1 MKNCPVCQ
9 TPCDDNGLFCPRCGY
24 AFNGQGQPIY
34 AAPVT
39 DPKDHT
45 AEFDPKDISDN
56 KVIAMLLYLSSFI
69 GIIVAALTANHSP
82 YVAFHMRQALKFL
95 VAGSL
100 LSILAVV
107 FFWTILVPVAAGIAF
122 IVLFVCKIIC
132 FFQICSG
139 KAKEAPIVSSLGFM
153 R

>member
-9 TPCDDNGLFCPRCGY
+9 APCEDNGAFCPHCGY
-24 AFNGQGQPIY
+24 AFNGQRPPVY
-34 AAPVT
+34 AAPSVN
-39 DPKDHT
+39 PKDHT

-69 GIIVAALTANHSP
+69 GIIVAALSANHSP

-95 VAGSL
+95 VVNSL
-100 LSILAVV
+100 LGIAAVLL
-107 FFWTILVPVAAGIAF
+107 FWTLLIPILAGIAI

-132 FFQICSG
+132 FFQICDG
-139 KAKEAPIVSSLGFM
+139 KAVEAPIVSSLGFM
-153 R
+153 K